1 MAPLAHLAWRE
12 AMVAAVV
19 DETADAR
26 SLVLDVPH
34 WPGHVAGQHVD
45 VRLTAPDGYQATR
58 SYSLSSGPGEA
69 PTITV
74 QEVEDGEVSTYLV
87 RDIAVGDTL
96 GVRGPIGGYF
106 VWAGQHRPLLLVGGG
121 SGLAPLRAMWR
132 AADPTAPV
140 VVLASV
146 TTPARLLYATELADR
161 VRAGTASATVHLSR
175 VGRATGCRA
184 HRHAAR
190 RRSRSGPVGSTRA
203 SVEAAVAACGGAR
216 GRPGRLRLRPDV
228 VRRGPG
234 RPARRGGPRPAHR
247 AGRAVRLTRADAPDR
262 ARRHPEHSNTTER
275 QVGTMSDHVDGNA
288 VIGALSLA
296 LGTDVGGGS
305 LECAGCGDTH
315 EIARTHVY
323 LRCPGMVLRCPGC
336 GAVEVVIVEIR
347 HRLTATLSGIAALR
361 TGPAAAPAPA

>member
-1 MAPLAHLAWRE
+1 MTDAATATPTASPRTGLVAPLAHLAWRE

-146 TTPARLLYATELADR
+146 TTPARLLYAAELAGR
-161 VRAGTASATVHLSR
+161 VRAGTTSATNHLSR
-175 VGRATGCRA
+175 ADVPPDAVGTGTPN
-184 HRHAAR
+184 AAVTLR
-190 RRSRSGPVGSTRA
+190 PGRVDPA
-203 SVEAAVAACGGAR
+203 SVEAAVAACGGAQADPAVFVCGPTSFVEALVDLLGAAGLDPR
-216 GRPGRLRLRPDV
+216 T
-228 VRRGPG
+228 VR
-234 RPARRGGPRPAHR
+234 A
-247 AGRAVRLTRADAPDR
+247 
-262 ARRHPEHSNTTER
+262 ER
-275 QVGTMSDHVDGNA
+275 FG
-288 VIGALSLA
+288 
-296 LGTDVGGGS
+296 
-305 LECAGCGDTH
+305 
-315 EIARTHVY
+315 
-323 LRCPGMVLRCPGC
+323 
-336 GAVEVVIVEIR
+336 
-347 HRLTATLSGIAALR
+347 
-361 TGPAAAPAPA
+361 